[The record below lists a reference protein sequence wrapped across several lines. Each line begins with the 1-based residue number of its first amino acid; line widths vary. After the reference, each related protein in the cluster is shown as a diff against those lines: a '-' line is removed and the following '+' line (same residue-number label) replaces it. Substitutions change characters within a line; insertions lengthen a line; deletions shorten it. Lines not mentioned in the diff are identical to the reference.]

1 MMATR
6 FPGALDRDPDELPD
20 NIADS
25 DNLNSPNHATIHNNV
40 NGAVLQIEEKLGTGD
55 TTPAS
60 GAVLIGTGTGTSAW
74 DTTPTFV
81 GDVTIPEGDL
91 ILGST
96 AVTSTAAEI
105 NLLDGVTGGTVA
117 ASKAVVVD
125 ANKDIASFRNV
136 TLTGELDAATL
147 DISGDVDIDGAAD
160 IAGDLVLSGGADGA
174 LQFTNAGE
182 NSIKIPDNQA
192 SALIIEEADNAYI
205 TFTTTDSSEAIT
217 VAKATTFSSTVN
229 IDGNVDVDANTQLDG
244 TLTVGV
250 DDTGHDVIF
259 YGATSGSYVQWD
271 ESLDDFKFHGD
282 AVLRFDDTTAGSSN
296 FQIQFKEGYNIL
308 ADNTGTG
315 SDNSRLWISG
325 DAGGSFYIGPRAGG
339 SLFED
344 IFLRADVTVSGALS
358 KGSGSFDIPHP
369 TKGGNWRLRHSFLEG
384 PTCDNI
390 YRGTVTI
397 SGSSA
402 TVDLDTVSNMTDGT
416 WEALNTNSWSMVAS
430 SGNAVTWGLSGK
442 TLTISGPDGAVCNWM
457 VIGERKDDNIKGSKQ
472 TDNNG
477 KLITEYE
484 NADIDADADAGE

>member
-25 DNLNSPNHATIHNNV
+25 DNLNSPNHATVHNNV

-55 TTPAS
+55 TTAAS
-60 GAVLIGTGTGTSAW
+60 GAVLIGTGAGTSAW

-81 GDVTIPEGDL
+81 DDVTIPEGDL

-96 AVTSTAAEI
+96 AVTSSAAEL
-105 NLLDGVTGGTVA
+105 NLLDGSTAGTVV

-125 ANKDIASFRNV
+125 ASKDIASFRNV

-147 DISGDVDIDGAAD
+147 DLSSSAD

-205 TFTTTDSSEAIT
+205 TFVTTDSSEAIT

-250 DDTGHDVIF
+250 DDTGHNVKF
-259 YGATSGSYVQWD
+259 FGAESGAFLLWD
-271 ESLDDFKFHGD
+271 QAEDDLE
-282 AVLRFDDTTAGSSN
+282 LRGNAKINLTNTTAGSSN
-296 FQIQFKEGYNIL
+296 FQINFQEGYNIY

-315 SDNSRLWISG
+315 SDNTRLWFGGPIEG
-325 DAGGSFYIGPRAGG
+325 DFYIGPRGG
-339 SLFED
+339 SDRLNL
-344 IFLRADVTVSGALS
+344 IQLRGNTSILGSIS
-358 KGSGSFDIPHP
+358 KTSGSFDIPHP
-369 TKGGNWRLRHSFLEG
+369 TKGGDWRLRHSFIEG

-402 TVDLDTVSNMTDGT
+402 TIDLDTVSNITAGT
-416 WEALNTNSWSMVAS
+416 WEALNTNTWSMVSS
-430 SGNAVTWGLSGK
+430 SGNAVTWSLSGK

-457 VIGERKDDNIKGSKQ
+457 VIGERKDQAIIDSSL
-472 TDNNG
+472 TDTNG
-477 KLITEYE
+477 KLVTEYE
-484 NADIDADADAGE
+484 NAEIDADAGE